1 MPPSLG
7 PDGSPPFRDG
17 LFRTGEHV
25 DVRRSGSAIAI
36 LHLER
41 GTFEA
46 ATPDAADVWG
56 MLVEGRAPR
65 EPPARAAAAAG
76 GADALARIAEYLLG
90 RPLIEP
96 SDGDGKERR

>member
-1 MPPSLG
+1 VRLLDAPRLSESSIMPPSLG
-7 PDGSPPFRDG
+7 PDGHRRRDG

-41 GTFEA
+41 GTFDA

-65 EPPARAAAAAG
+65 EPPAMAAAAAG
-76 GADALARIAEYLLG
+76 GADALARIAETC
-90 RPLIEP
+90 
-96 SDGDGKERR
+96 SGDR